1 MRGRLSHRCW
11 KTAMQMR
18 AYTTNDRCWI
28 VGSGWD
34 EMDAQLFILMSD
46 SWGHLSNTQRA
57 GSEGRELP
65 GEPLIMPTLN
75 TIRSSS
81 PLAPVRSR
89 HNRPGGMPV
98 QNTKRERWDGEKVHR
113 RNGLTMVSEER
124 QPSLQR
130 IWISRSSPDPSRDT
144 PFREIETQLEQF
156 AVNAR
161 RSPGRILGNHSKDQ
175 GANLFADTLPPSYSS
190 ES

>member
-98 QNTKRERWDGEKVHR
+98 LMLR
-113 RNGLTMVSEER
+113 
-124 QPSLQR
+124 
-130 IWISRSSPDPSRDT
+130 
-144 PFREIETQLEQF
+144 
-156 AVNAR
+156 AA
-161 RSPGRILGNHSKDQ
+161 
-175 GANLFADTLPPSYSS
+175 
-190 ES
+190 